1 MTKQQFLEAFE
12 SALSA
17 QNASADFTHEQS
29 ALVSEKI
36 LSLSDEAFA
45 KYATE
50 DNVNM
55 LVHSAMEEYLS
66 RTKIPESA
74 DIADEDGTS
83 EDAPT
88 IAVDSAK
95 IADTVEKE
103 EDATVYE
110 IPSDKND
117 DVVTVDMTPIVSH
130 KKKTDGDNDS
140 FLKNIL
146 KKVEDNT
153 PALLFTI
160 LSILC
165 FPLILFAAFVVIGAL
180 CSIYFALAALVIA
193 IVAAIIMIVCG
204 GGLVSIVALIYG
216 ATQVMQVPRYVGMH
230 EIGFA
235 LIVIGATVLSSV
247 ILYNIAIRLIPW
259 VLAKA
264 SVVFRAIVV
273 HLKRLSEKA
282 KKGCDLL

>member
-12 SALSA
+12 GALTA

-36 LSLSDEAFA
+36 FSLSDEAFA
-45 KYATE
+45 KFANE
-50 DNVNM
+50 ENVNM

-66 RTKIPESA
+66 RTKVPESA
-74 DIADEDGTS
+74 SAEEEENAG

-88 IAVDSAK
+88 IALEVAK
-95 IADTVEKE
+95 VEEQEDEIEVTYDVPADK
-103 EDATVYE
+103 
-110 IPSDKND
+110 D
-117 DVVTVDMTPIVSH
+117 DVVTVDMTPVLSH
-130 KKKTDGDNDS
+130 KKKSESEADS
-140 FLKNIL
+140 FLKVLL

-153 PALLFTI
+153 PSLLFTI
-160 LSILC
+160 LTFLS
-165 FPLILFAAFVVIGAL
+165 FPLILFAAFVAIGAL
-180 CSIYFALAALVIA
+180 CSIYFARAALVIA

-216 ATQVMQVPRYVGMH
+216 ATQVMQVPRYVGIH

-235 LIVIGATVLSSV
+235 LIVIGATLLSSV
-247 ILYNIAIRLIPW
+247 LLYNIAIRLIPW
-259 VLAKA
+259 VLEKA
-264 SVVFRAIVV
+264 AVIFKLMVVR
-273 HLKRLSEKA
+273 LRRLSEKA

>member
-12 SALSA
+12 NALSA
-17 QNASADFTHEQS
+17 QNASDDFTREQS

-45 KYATE
+45 KYANE
-50 DNVNM
+50 ENVNM

-66 RTKIPESA
+66 RTKIPVG
-74 DIADEDGTS
+74 EDSPEETPG

-95 IADTVEKE
+95 IADSAEIE
-103 EDATVYE
+103 SDAVYE
-110 IPSDKND
+110 NPADKSDD
-117 DVVTVDMTPIVSH
+117 IVTVDMTPIVNH
-130 KKKTDGDNDS
+130 KKKSDSDGDS
-140 FLKNIL
+140 FLKNLL

-153 PALLFTI
+153 PSLLFTI
-160 LSILC
+160 LTILS

-204 GGLVSIVALIYG
+204 GGLVSIVSLIYG
-216 ATQVMQVPRYVGMH
+216 ATQIMQAPRYVGIH

-235 LIVIGATVLSSV
+235 LIVIGATILSSV
-247 ILYNIAIRLIPW
+247 LLYNVAIRLIPW
-259 VLAKA
+259 VLEKA
-264 SVVFRAIVV
+264 SIIFKLIVV
-273 HLKRLSEKA
+273 QLRRLSEKA